1 MSKKIAIS
9 LILIIVLS
17 AFIVF
22 NQTNSIVAAEAPTN
36 LKLYIGPTSVL
47 ADNSTYNCIFVQLQ
61 DSAGKPARALQDTL
75 ISLSSFST
83 TIGTVDPSVIIPK
96 GATYISANFKST
108 FAPGST
114 SIAAAATGFSTVQS
128 TITTIGPI
136 PSAIAVYGFPSTL
149 PADGG
154 SYDAIMVQLQDS
166 SGSPAKAP
174 KQGIQVTLSSSNTNI
189 GTVSPSVTIPEGQTY
204 AIATFNTK
212 LVEGPVIVTAI
223 AQNYAVGQ
231 TTIITQNI
239 APSASQ
245 LKINVGPTKILADKN
260 SYTQIAIQL
269 QDGAGHIANA
279 TSDIS
284 VTIASSDES
293 IGKIQSPIIIQQNK
307 TYALATITTTYKAG
321 TTTITTVATNLLAD
335 HQSISTF
342 GFIPSK
348 IAVYVIP
355 SILPSD
361 KGVYK
366 VIQVQLQDSQ
376 GRPAKDPETDV
387 NINLFSSQPSVAG
400 AISALTIPFGK
411 TQAPGSLTV
420 TNAAGS
426 TTITAQAPGY
436 TTGEGTVTTY
446 LIDFAPLQI
455 TATAT
460 PGSLNNAETSVIL
473 LHITADGLPVLGATV
488 SFTVTPSAPS
498 GNAFTA
504 VTEVEA
510 GTYNTTFT
518 APSFT
523 KTTTC
528 TITASASKTGYLS
541 AQATTTVT
549 VQPITSPT
557 PTPAATPD
565 PETSPS
571 PAATPVINNLGNIQI
586 SIKDINDNPLNDT
599 IVSSIIQPAGM
610 PSLLEITNSTGYVTF
625 KNVTVGSYVF
635 LVNKAGYSPMNATI
649 EFTGQPMTLAVTLSD
664 SSSNAPGDY
673 ALLIVASVVSIAIIA
688 AALSGYL
695 FVKRRKST
703 RFKAL
708 RDLQKQLKN
717 KNQ

>member
-1 MSKKIAIS
+1 MSKKMAIS

-17 AFIVF
+17 TLIVF
-22 NQTNSIVAAEAPTN
+22 NQTSSFVAASDPTN
-36 LKLYIGPTSVL
+36 LKIYIGPTSVL

-61 DSAGKPARALQDTL
+61 DSAGKPARALEDTL
-75 ISLSSFST
+75 ISLSSSLT
-83 TIGTVDPSVIIPK
+83 TIGTVDPSVTIPK

-108 FAPGST
+108 FAPGTT

-174 KQGIQVTLSSSNTNI
+174 KQGIQVTLSSSNTNV
-189 GTVSPSVTIPEGQTY
+189 GTVTPSVTILEGQTY

-212 LVEGPVIVTAI
+212 LVVGQAIVTAI
-223 AQNYAVGQ
+223 AQNYAASQ

-245 LKINVGPTKILADKN
+245 LKIYVGPTKILADKN
-260 SYTQIAIQL
+260 SYSQIAIQL
-269 QDGAGHIANA
+269 QDSTGHVASA

-293 IGKIQSPIIIQQNK
+293 IGKIQSPIIIQQGK

-321 TTTITTVATNLLAD
+321 TTTITAVATNLLAD

-342 GFIPSK
+342 GFVPSK
-348 IAVYVIP
+348 IAVYVVP

-361 KGVYK
+361 KGVYQA
-366 VIQVQLQDSQ
+366 IQVQLQDSQ
-376 GRPAKDPETDV
+376 GRPAKDPEADV
-387 NINLFSSQPSVAG
+387 NINLFSSQPTVAG
-400 AISALTIPFGK
+400 ASSALTIPFGK
-411 TQAPGSLTV
+411 TQATGSLTV

-455 TATAT
+455 TATAN
-460 PGSLNNAETSVIL
+460 PGSVNNAETSVIL
-473 LHITADGLPVLGATV
+473 LHITADGEPVSGATV
-488 SFTVTPSAPS
+488 SFTVTPAAPS

-504 VTEVEA
+504 VQEVEA
-510 GTYNTTFT
+510 GTYNATFT

-549 VQPITSPT
+549 VQPTPSTT
-557 PTPAATPD
+557 PTATPG
-565 PETSPS
+565 PNTSPS
-571 PAATPVINNLGNIQI
+571 PTATPGANNQGTIQFC
-586 SIKDINDNPLNDT
+586 IKDINNNPLNDT
-599 IVSSIIQPAGM
+599 IVSSIIQPVGM
-610 PSLLEITNSTGYVTF
+610 PTLIDITNATGYVTF
-625 KNVTVGSYVF
+625 KNATAGSYTF
-635 LVNKAGYSPMNATI
+635 TVNKSGYSPMNATI
-649 EFTGQPMTLAVTLSD
+649 NFTGQPMTLPLTLS
-664 SSSNAPGDY
+664 
-673 ALLIVASVVSIAIIA
+673 LTA
-688 AALSGYL
+688 AMLPQITHY
-695 FVKRRKST
+695 
-703 RFKAL
+703 
-708 RDLQKQLKN
+708 
-717 KNQ
+717 